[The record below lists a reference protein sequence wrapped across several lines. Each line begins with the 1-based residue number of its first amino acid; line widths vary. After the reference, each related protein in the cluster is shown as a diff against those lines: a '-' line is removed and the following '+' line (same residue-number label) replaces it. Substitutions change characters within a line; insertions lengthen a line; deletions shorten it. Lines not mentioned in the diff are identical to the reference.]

1 MTIKREPVCWLK
13 VFKFPDVTAR
23 ALEDG
28 RLTTTV
34 YLERGRWRSG
44 KKLGSW
50 RLRLN
55 EMALADGVPRSCTGH
70 LIAPTSPPHDERKDQ
85 QVGQHSIKMVDNRIK
100 NIRIE
105 ARVTKDRSSCPCP
118 TGRTVPTDGGGRGRI
133 GPATRFTPT
142 STILFR
148 WPISDQNPDTTGP
161 RTATDQKRGKYKN
174 ALTR

>member
-23 ALEDG
+23 DLEDG

-55 EMALADGVPRSCTGH
+55 EMALADGVPRSRTGH
-70 LIAPTSPPHDERKDQ
+70 LIAPTDDGPKDR
-85 QVGQHSIKMVDNRIK
+85 QVGQPAIDQNGRQQKQKKR
-100 NIRIE
+100 IRI
-105 ARVTKDRSSCPCP
+105 
-118 TGRTVPTDGGGRGRI
+118 
-133 GPATRFTPT
+133 
-142 STILFR
+142 
-148 WPISDQNPDTTGP
+148 
-161 RTATDQKRGKYKN
+161 
-174 ALTR
+174 